1 MREKYSTHRSGTYLS
16 IWHTKTSN
24 TNFCNLVLRLLK
36 PVHLYVS
43 NRRFFSLG
51 YHQFLFRLHT
61 INNPFIRFI
70 NNKKILWQTIQC
82 DDLYV
87 YMLCAFVIFFS
98 HRSLLFY
105 QLLRNL
111 CAHYYMIL
119 ERKERSAVATQQ
131 LKRAQKKKEM
141 LFCSIL
147 YNIHYCC

>member
-61 INNPFIRFI
+61 INDPFIRFI

-82 DDLYV
+82 DDLYAYSV
-87 YMLCAFVIFFS
+87 CYAPLSFFS
-98 HRSLLFY
+98 HIA
-105 QLLRNL
+105 L
-111 CAHYYMIL
+111 CFFISFWEIFALTITWFWKGM
-119 ERKERSAVATQQ
+119 KEVQWQ
-131 LKRAQKKKEM
+131 H
-141 LFCSIL
+141 
-147 YNIHYCC
+147 NN